1 MIGIILAGGKG
12 KRLNPITKILNKH
25 LINIYNKPMIF
36 YPISVLLLLGIKKIF
51 IITNEKDVD
60 HFKTILNLGKKVSI
74 NYIVQ
79 KNPNGIVDALKTCN
93 PYIKKEDAVVLL
105 GDNFIY
111 GSFLIKNLK
120 KIFNSKKSKSQA
132 LTFFTNKPENYGIL
146 NKKKNKVIEKPRSLK
161 KGLAVIGIYF
171 LKNKYLKYL
180 YEVKKSKNKEFEI
193 SNYLNLLIKKNYIEF
208 NMLSRSINW
217 WDCGS
222 FEDLSDAS
230 VFVKNTEKLNG
241 YKIADLNEI
250 LKQ

>member
-1 MIGIILAGGKG
+1 MRLNKVLVYIVTSIILSGCAQS
-12 KRLNPITKILNKH
+12 TA
-25 LINIYNKPMIF
+25 M
-36 YPISVLLLLGIKKIF
+36 LG
-51 IITNEKDVD
+51 
-60 HFKTILNLGKKVSI
+60 
-74 NYIVQ
+74 
-79 KNPNGIVDALKTCN
+79 PALTLASTGN
-93 PYIKKEDAVVLL
+93 A
-105 GDNFIY
+105 
-111 GSFLIKNLK
+111 
-120 KIFNSKKSKSQA
+120 SQA
-132 LTFFTNKPENYGIL
+132 GLTFFTNKPENYGIL
-146 NKKKNKVIEKPRSLK
+146 NKKKNKVIEKPRSLN

-193 SNYLNLLIKKNYIEF
+193 SNYLNLLIKKKYIEF

-222 FEDLSDAS
+222 FEDLLDAS